1 MIVPRE
7 NQRQCPPIYLINIM
21 QIDPNMYTRGCSNYP
36 CIFYHSNS
44 KEEHHFNIFE
54 LACGQNPR
62 ESIHVFSRGTRM
74 GIAQYM
80 PLGTSSPL
88 GDIFTVVIYIV
99 IVSNFLLVLDEY
111 L

>member
-1 MIVPRE
+1 
-7 NQRQCPPIYLINIM
+7 
-21 QIDPNMYTRGCSNYP
+21 
-36 CIFYHSNS
+36 
-44 KEEHHFNIFE
+44 
-54 LACGQNPR
+54 
-62 ESIHVFSRGTRM
+62 M